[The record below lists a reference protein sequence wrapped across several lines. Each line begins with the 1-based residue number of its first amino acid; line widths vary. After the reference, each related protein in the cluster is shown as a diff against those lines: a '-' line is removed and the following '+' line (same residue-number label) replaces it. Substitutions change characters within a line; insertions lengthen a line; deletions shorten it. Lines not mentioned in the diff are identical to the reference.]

1 GSLNCGWFTSHV
13 NPFAPD
19 PLFRFKPNLR
29 LPTQILPLLLLAPT
43 TAAAAFFSVALR
55 IPSLLLHGLHSS
67 SASHLRTRFLFPS
80 FRAVFLVFV
89 VALADLAFVRIFSP
103 SEPSLAIAID
113 ATVAVLAAADL
124 FLFLSKL
131 SLERSASKLTE
142 KVLRFIAGFL
152 AFPSALLIS
161 FFFVPVSRAAR
172 AFWPGTDQLRWN
184 LPVVSCG
191 PFTKVLLYVAVLAGA
206 AAPPLWVIPVAV
218 VPAGWRR
225 HHVGWVQEAKSL
237 DSATF
242 CRPAAYGTPP

>member
-43 TAAAAFFSVALR
+43 TAAAAFFSIALR

-80 FRAVFLVFV
+80 FRAVFV
-89 VALADLAFVRIFSP
+89 VPLADLAFVRIFSP
-103 SEPSLAIAID
+103 SEPSLVIAID
-113 ATVAVLAAADL
+113 ATVAVLAAADLFL

-206 AAPPLWVIPVAV
+206 TAPPLWVIPVAV

-225 HHVGWVQEAKSL
+225 HHVGWVQGAKSL